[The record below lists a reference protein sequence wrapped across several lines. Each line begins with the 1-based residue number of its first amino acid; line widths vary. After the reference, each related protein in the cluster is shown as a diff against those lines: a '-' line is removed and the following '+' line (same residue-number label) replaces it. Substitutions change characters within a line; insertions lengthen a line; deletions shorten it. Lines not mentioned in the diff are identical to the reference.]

1 MQFNLQDWYMDP
13 YESYIEAEV
22 RLSDE
27 SKLDMSTGVPYDGS
41 NKV

>member
-1 MQFNLQDWYMDP
+1 MDP

-22 RLSDE
+22 RLADE
-27 SKLDMSTGVPYDGS
+27 TPINYNDTVPYDGS